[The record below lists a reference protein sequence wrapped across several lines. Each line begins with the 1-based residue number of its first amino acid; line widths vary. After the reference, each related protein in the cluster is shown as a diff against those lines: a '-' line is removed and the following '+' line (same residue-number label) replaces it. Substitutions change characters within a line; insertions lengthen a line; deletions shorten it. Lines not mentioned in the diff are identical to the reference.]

1 MSPDDNN
8 NGLEFDLFITDL
20 NGNLRG
26 KRLPASA
33 LAKVRKEGMKMPRS
47 VVGLDVW
54 GEDVP
59 TNGLVFE
66 TGDADGVCLPVSET
80 PMAVPWASEPR
91 SQMLA
96 AMYNADG
103 TPFDG
108 DARNLLA
115 LVLQRY
121 SEKGLTPVVATELE
135 FYLIDRRAEDRQR
148 PRPPKEIAGRNSR
161 LHETDGYS
169 IDNLDRLD
177 SFFSDVRHACE
188 QQGIGADTIIAEL
201 GPGQFEINL
210 NHRNDALR
218 AADEAV
224 LFKRLVKGIAHRHE
238 LAATFMA
245 KPYAEQS
252 GNGFHVHFSLLDSD
266 GNNVFDDGGDQGTA
280 QLRHAIG
287 GLMTTMADSMLI
299 FAPHLNSYRRF
310 MAGSHAPL
318 FASWGYEN
326 RTTALRIPESPPVA
340 RRIEH
345 RVSGADANPYLVIA
359 AVLAGALHGIENEI
373 DPGAPIE
380 GDAYSEGNAGM
391 ALPNRWE
398 QATDLLENSE
408 QMKALLSDTFVRV
421 YCSAKQQEQ
430 QRLLSIISDV
440 EYEAY
445 VGLL

>member
-1 MSPDDNN
+1 MSSENN

-26 KRLPASA
+26 KRLPADAMS
-33 LAKVRKEGMKMPRS
+33 KVLKEGMKMPRS

-59 TNGLVFE
+59 SNGLVFE
-66 TGDADGVCLPVSET
+66 TGDSDGVCLPVSDE

-91 SQMLA
+91 NQMLA
-96 AMYNADG
+96 AMHNADG
-103 TPFDG
+103 TLFDG
-108 DARNLLA
+108 DARNLLRQVVERYKA
-115 LVLQRY
+115 L
-121 SEKGLTPVVATELE
+121 GLTPVVATELE
-135 FYLIDRRAEDRQR
+135 FYLIDSQAEDNLR
-148 PRPPKEIAGRNSR
+148 PRPPKEISGRNSR

-188 QQGIGADTIIAEL
+188 QQDIGADTIIAEL

-210 NHRNDALR
+210 NHRANPLR

-224 LFKRLVKGIAHRHE
+224 LFKRLVKGVAHRHDM
-238 LAATFMA
+238 AATFMA
-245 KPYAEQS
+245 KPYADQS
-252 GNGFHVHFSLLDSD
+252 GNGFHVHFSLLDAD
-266 GNNVFDDGGDQGTA
+266 GNNVFDNGGDEGTA
-280 QLRHAIG
+280 TLRHAIG
-287 GLMTTMADSMLI
+287 GLMHTMADSMLV
-299 FAPHLNSYRRF
+299 FAPHMNSYRRF

-326 RTTALRIPESPPVA
+326 RTTALRVPDSPPIA

-359 AVLAGALHGIENEI
+359 AVLAGALHGIESLI
-373 DPGAPIE
+373 DPGKPME
-380 GDAYSEGNAGM
+380 GDAYNNSSPSLT
-391 ALPNRWE
+391 LPNRWE
-398 QATDLLENSE
+398 KATDLLEHSE
-408 QMKALLSDTFVRV
+408 QMKALLSETFVRV
-421 YCSAKQQEQ
+421 FCSAKRQEQ
-430 QRLLSIISDV
+430 QRLLSIIPDV